1 MVIRTAD
8 RGASELAFAAGAP
21 VARWRK
27 SGRESFM
34 ALSLCITRKS
44 EGMGTQLAAD
54 SISRA
59 KAGQFPTRLR
69 AHSRCRSKL
78 GPRHVP
84 PGSSTIGLDLLGVVS
99 GQWSVNGR

>member
-1 MVIRTAD
+1 
-8 RGASELAFAAGAP
+8 
-21 VARWRK
+21 
-27 SGRESFM
+27 M
-34 ALSLCITRKS
+34 AQSLCITRKS

-54 SISRA
+54 SISLA

-99 GQWSVNGR
+99 GEWSVIALVGKSLHGNNLGSYPEGEGDIPTASLGAPV